1 MIFFYHVQNC
11 SYSVLPPLFLR
22 AQTCHLFI
30 FVTILNCALSQQ
42 QKVMNNKN
50 TSQLVVPCNQMV
62 LSFKSQIKK
71 QSTLQHKT
79 KTVGDKTVITQFH
92 YNICI

>member
-1 MIFFYHVQNC
+1 M
-11 SYSVLPPLFLR
+11 
-22 AQTCHLFI
+22 
-30 FVTILNCALSQQ
+30 
-42 QKVMNNKN
+42 KNKD

-71 QSTLQHKT
+71 HSTLQHKT

-92 YNICI
+92 YNVCI